1 LEKMFEVE
9 GDRFQHLKYSEH
21 DFKTEAGAV
30 KGEYTKNSANP
41 FQQLN
46 EKVVGT
52 AFDRHTYKHTT
63 MGFFNDVVDM
73 PNQYDYSITFFN
85 RFYRPEYSTI
95 VVVGDV
101 KPTDV
106 NRYAE
111 KYFGSW
117 KQGNFKSEIAQEP
130 QQKETRFA
138 HVKTPGFPPY
148 VGLYF
153 KGPAFSDK
161 AMDLPALNILLRY
174 LFSPTSEL
182 YEKLVV

>member
-46 EKVVGT
+46 EKAVST
-52 AFDRHTYKHTT
+52 AFERHTYKHTT
-63 MGFFNDVVDM
+63 MGFFKDVVDM

-95 VVVGDV
+95 IVVGDV
-101 KPTDV
+101 KQADV

-117 KQGNFKSEIAQEP
+117 KRGNYQPMIEEEP
-130 QQKETRFA
+130 AQKETRYA
-138 HVKTPGFPPY
+138 HIKANGFPPY
-148 VGLYF
+148 VELNF

-161 AMDLPALNILLRY
+161 NIDLPALNILTRY
-174 LFSPTSEL
+174 LFSSTSDL
-182 YEKLVV
+182 